1 MPKYH
6 YKPILSVINEV
17 YVKNAGVE
25 FKPGIDIESNVR
37 LIVEADSED
46 VADKARYGYVD
57 INMWELDKVED

>member
-1 MPKYH
+1 M
-6 YKPILSVINEV
+6 

-37 LIVEADSED
+37 LVVEADSED
-46 VADKARYGYVD
+46 IADKARYGYVD